1 LPHCPLGRIKSKS
14 PEKKSGKEEKMEK
27 WRVHKLIDT
36 NEETGEKSQIGGGIV
51 RMQIGAVNG
60 SLHTIDVSPVSVEE
74 MKEESWEDQF
84 VRFQVADRVVW
95 MEPEE
100 VQILIDLLRL
110 AKDVSLENYEKARP

>member
-1 LPHCPLGRIKSKS
+1 
-14 PEKKSGKEEKMEK
+14 MEK
-27 WRVHKLIDT
+27 WRVRRLIETDD
-36 NEETGEKSQIGGGIV
+36 ETGEKSQIGGGIV

-74 MKEESWEDQF
+74 MKEEAWEDQF

-100 VQILIDLLRL
+100 VQTLIELLNL
-110 AKDVSLENYEKARP
+110 AHDVSLENYEKARP